1 MMNKKLFRT
10 ENQIQFFQ
18 MIAFLVLEDISF
30 KSEESGGIYI
40 IEMQD
45 MMLGRVIYY
54 LLMTAK

>member
-40 IEMQD
+40 IEI
-45 MMLGRVIYY
+45 GV
-54 LLMTAK
+54 